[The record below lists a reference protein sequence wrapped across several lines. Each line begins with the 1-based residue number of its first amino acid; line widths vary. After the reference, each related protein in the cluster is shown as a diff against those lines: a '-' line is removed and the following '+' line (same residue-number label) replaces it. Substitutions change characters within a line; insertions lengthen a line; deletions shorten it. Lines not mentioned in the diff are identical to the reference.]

1 MILIVLFIVTEKIR
15 TFCNER
21 GMRMRRGIISAIA
34 FIILLFFSFSAHAFD
49 DRIVAVVNH
58 EAITLSELDE
68 AVENFL
74 GVVARSQP
82 SVKREDIIEEA
93 RKASLNKLIDGVLLK
108 QEASRLKI
116 VISDQEINRT
126 MNDMLARKNISFEE
140 FRESLKNEG
149 MTVDDYKKEIR
160 QYLLTRKIVEKTI
173 RYKIAVSDEEIG
185 DYYGKHRD
193 RYEGKEANRVQQILI
208 IKPKD
213 ADEEAVAVLREKA
226 EAIRARLVEGES
238 FETLAVEYSQGPAAK
253 AGGDLGFLEKGM
265 MYPAVDEEAFRL
277 KKGELGGVV
286 ESPIGFH
293 IIKVLDK
300 RGAGV
305 KPIGEVREEIIGRIS
320 EEKIEEKFQEWFRK
334 LRERSHIDI
343 RL

>member
-1 MILIVLFIVTEKIR
+1 MKHVT
-15 TFCNER
+15 
-21 GMRMRRGIISAIA
+21 ISIIA
-34 FIILLFFSFSAHAFD
+34 FIVLLFFVISTHAFE
-49 DRIVAVVNH
+49 DRIVAVVNN

-68 AVENFL
+68 AVEAFL
-74 GVVARSQP
+74 NVVTRSQP

-116 VISDQEINRT
+116 VISDQEISRT
-126 MNDMLARKNISFEE
+126 MNDMLVRRNISFDE
-140 FRESLKNEG
+140 FSESLEKEG
-149 MTVDDYKKEIR
+149 MTLDDYKKEIS

-173 RYKIAVSDEEIG
+173 RYKIAVSAEEIG
-185 DYYGKHRD
+185 DYYGNHRNQ
-193 RYEGKEANRVQQILI
+193 YEGKEANRVQQILI
-208 IKPKD
+208 VKPKG
-213 ADEEAVAVLREKA
+213 ADQETVSALREKA
-226 EAIRARLVEGES
+226 ETILKRLIEGEP
-238 FETLAVEYSQGPAAK
+238 FEALAVQYSQGPAAK

-265 MYPAVDEEAFRL
+265 MYPEVDEEVFRL
-277 KKGELGGVV
+277 QKGEMGGVV

-305 KPIGEVREEIIGRIS
+305 KPIEEVREEIIGRIS
-320 EEKIEEKFQEWFRK
+320 EEKIEEKFQEWFKK
-334 LRERSHIDI
+334 LREKSHIDI

>member
-1 MILIVLFIVTEKIR
+1 MKHVT
-15 TFCNER
+15 
-21 GMRMRRGIISAIA
+21 ISVIA
-34 FIILLFFSFSAHAFD
+34 FIVLLFFAISTHAFE
-49 DRIVAVVNH
+49 DRIVAVVNN

-68 AVENFL
+68 AVEAFL
-74 GVVARSQP
+74 NVVTRSQP

-116 VISDQEINRT
+116 VISDQEISRT
-126 MNDMLARKNISFEE
+126 MNDMLVRRNISFDE
-140 FRESLKNEG
+140 FSESLEKEG
-149 MTVDDYKKEIR
+149 MTLDDYKKEIS

-185 DYYGKHRD
+185 NYYGNHRNQ
-193 RYEGKEANRVQQILI
+193 YEGKEANRVQQILI
-208 IKPKD
+208 VKPKG
-213 ADEEAVAVLREKA
+213 ADQETVSALREKA
-226 EAIRARLVEGES
+226 ETILKRLIEGEP
-238 FETLAVEYSQGPAAK
+238 FEALAVQYSQGPAAK

-265 MYPAVDEEAFRL
+265 MYPEVDEEVFRL
-277 KKGELGGVV
+277 KKGEMGGVV

-305 KPIGEVREEIIGRIS
+305 KPIEEVREEIIGRIS
-320 EEKIEEKFQEWFRK
+320 EEKIEEKFQEWFKK
-334 LRERSHIDI
+334 LREKSHIDI

>member
-1 MILIVLFIVTEKIR
+1 MKRVT
-15 TFCNER
+15 
-21 GMRMRRGIISAIA
+21 ISVIA
-34 FIILLFFSFSAHAFD
+34 FIVLLFFVISTHAFE
-49 DRIVAVVNH
+49 DRIVAVVNN

-68 AVENFL
+68 AVEAFL
-74 GVVARSQP
+74 NVVTRSQP

-116 VISDQEINRT
+116 VISDQEISRT
-126 MNDMLARKNISFEE
+126 MNDMLVRRNISFDE
-140 FRESLKNEG
+140 FSESLEKEG
-149 MTVDDYKKEIR
+149 MTLDDYKKEIS

-185 DYYGKHRD
+185 DYYGNHRNQ
-193 RYEGKEANRVQQILI
+193 YEGKEANRVQQILI
-208 IKPKD
+208 VKPKG
-213 ADEEAVAVLREKA
+213 ADQETVSALREKA
-226 EAIRARLVEGES
+226 ETILKRLIEGEP
-238 FETLAVEYSQGPAAK
+238 FEALAVQYSQGPAAK

-265 MYPAVDEEAFRL
+265 MYPEVDEEVFRL
-277 KKGELGGVV
+277 QKGEMGGVV

-305 KPIGEVREEIIGRIS
+305 KPIEEVREEIMGRIS
-320 EEKIEEKFQEWFRK
+320 EEKIEEKFQEWFKR
-334 LRERSHIDI
+334 LREKSHIDI

>member
-1 MILIVLFIVTEKIR
+1 MKRVT
-15 TFCNER
+15 
-21 GMRMRRGIISAIA
+21 ISVIA
-34 FIILLFFSFSAHAFD
+34 FILLLFFALPAHAFE
-49 DRIVAVVNH
+49 DRIVAVVNN

-68 AVENFL
+68 AVEAFL
-74 GVVARSQP
+74 NVVARSQP

-116 VISDQEINRT
+116 VISDQEISRT
-126 MNDMLARKNISFEE
+126 MNDMLVRRNISFDE
-140 FRESLKNEG
+140 FRESLKKEG
-149 MTVDDYKKEIR
+149 MTIDDYKREINH
-160 QYLLTRKIVEKTI
+160 YLLTRKIVEKTI

-185 DYYGKHRD
+185 DYYGKYRD
-193 RYEGKEANRVQQILI
+193 QYEGKEANRVQQILI
-208 IKPKD
+208 VKPKG
-213 ADEEAVAVLREKA
+213 ADQETVSALREKA
-226 EAIRARLVEGES
+226 ETILKRLVEGEP
-238 FETLAVEYSQGPAAK
+238 FEALAVEYSQGPAAK

-265 MYPAVDEEAFRL
+265 MYPEVDEEAFRL

-305 KPIGEVREEIIGRIS
+305 KPIEEVREEIIGRIS

-334 LRERSHIDI
+334 LREKSHSDI

>member
-1 MILIVLFIVTEKIR
+1 MKRVTISVITFIL
-15 TFCNER
+15 
-21 GMRMRRGIISAIA
+21 
-34 FIILLFFSFSAHAFD
+34 LLFFAFPAHAYE
-49 DRIVAVVNH
+49 DRIVAVVNN

-68 AVENFL
+68 AVEAFL
-74 GVVARSQP
+74 NALSRSQP

-93 RKASLNKLIDGVLLK
+93 RKGSLNKLIDGVLLE

-116 VISDQEINRT
+116 VISEQEVAGT
-126 MNDMLARKNISFEE
+126 MNDMLMRRNISYDE

-149 MTVDDYKKEIR
+149 ITLGDYKKEIS
-160 QYLLTRKIVEKTI
+160 QYLITRKIVEKTI
-173 RYKIAVSDEEIG
+173 RYKISVSDAEVG

-193 RYEGKEANRVQQILI
+193 KYEGKEANRVQQILI
-208 IKPKD
+208 VKPKG
-213 ADEEAVAVLREKA
+213 ADQKIVSVLREKA
-226 EAIRARLVEGES
+226 EAIRKGLLEGAP
-238 FETLAVEYSQGPAAK
+238 FEALAVQYSQGPAAK

-265 MYPAVDEEAFRL
+265 MYPEVDEEAFRL
-277 KKGELGGVV
+277 KKGELGSVV

-305 KPIGEVREEIIGRIS
+305 KPIVEVREEIIAMIS
-320 EEKIEEKFQEWFRK
+320 EEKTEEKFQEWFKK
-334 LRERSHIDI
+334 LREKSHIDI

>member
-1 MILIVLFIVTEKIR
+1 MKHVT
-15 TFCNER
+15 
-21 GMRMRRGIISAIA
+21 ISIIA
-34 FIILLFFSFSAHAFD
+34 FIVLLFFVISTHAFE
-49 DRIVAVVNH
+49 DRIVAVVNN

-68 AVENFL
+68 AVEAFL
-74 GVVARSQP
+74 NVVTRSQP

-116 VISDQEINRT
+116 VISDQEISRT
-126 MNDMLARKNISFEE
+126 MNDMLVRRNISFDE
-140 FRESLKNEG
+140 FSESLKKEG
-149 MTVDDYKKEIR
+149 MTLDDYKKEIS

-185 DYYGKHRD
+185 DYYGNHRNQ
-193 RYEGKEANRVQQILI
+193 YEGKEANRVQQILI
-208 IKPKD
+208 VKPKG
-213 ADEEAVAVLREKA
+213 ADQETVSALREKA
-226 EAIRARLVEGES
+226 ETILKRLIEGEP
-238 FETLAVEYSQGPAAK
+238 FEALAVQYSQGPAAQ

-265 MYPAVDEEAFRL
+265 MYPEVDEEVFRL
-277 KKGELGGVV
+277 KKGEMGGVV

-305 KPIGEVREEIIGRIS
+305 KPIEEVREEIIGRIS
-320 EEKIEEKFQEWFRK
+320 EEKIEEKFQEWFKK
-334 LRERSHIDI
+334 LREKSHIDI

>member
-1 MILIVLFIVTEKIR
+1 MKHVT
-15 TFCNER
+15 
-21 GMRMRRGIISAIA
+21 ISVIA
-34 FIILLFFSFSAHAFD
+34 FIVLLFFAISTHAFE
-49 DRIVAVVNH
+49 DRIVAVVNN

-68 AVENFL
+68 AVEAFL
-74 GVVARSQP
+74 NVVTRSQP

-116 VISDQEINRT
+116 VISDQEISRT
-126 MNDMLARKNISFEE
+126 MNDMLVRRNISFDE
-140 FRESLKNEG
+140 FSESLEKEG
-149 MTVDDYKKEIR
+149 MTLDDYKKEIS

-185 DYYGKHRD
+185 DYYGNHRNQ
-193 RYEGKEANRVQQILI
+193 YEGKEANRVQQILI
-208 IKPKD
+208 VKPKG
-213 ADEEAVAVLREKA
+213 ADQETVSALREKA
-226 EAIRARLVEGES
+226 ETILKRLIEGEP
-238 FETLAVEYSQGPAAK
+238 FEALAVQYSQGPAAK

-265 MYPAVDEEAFRL
+265 MYPEVDEEVFRL
-277 KKGELGGVV
+277 KKGEMGGVV

-305 KPIGEVREEIIGRIS
+305 KPIEEVREEIIGRIS
-320 EEKIEEKFQEWFRK
+320 EEKIEEKFQEWFKR
-334 LRERSHIDI
+334 LREKSHIDI

>member
-1 MILIVLFIVTEKIR
+1 MKSVKI
-15 TFCNER
+15 
-21 GMRMRRGIISAIA
+21 SLIA
-34 FIILLFFSFSAHAFD
+34 FILLIFLAFPAHAFE
-49 DRIVAVVNH
+49 DRIVAVVNN

-68 AVENFL
+68 AVDAFL
-74 GVVARSQP
+74 KVIEKSQP

-93 RKASLNKLIDGVLLK
+93 RKASLNKLIDAVLIK

-116 VISDQEINRT
+116 VISDEEINRA
-126 MNDMLARKNISFEE
+126 MNDMLMRRNISLDE
-140 FRESLKNEG
+140 FRESLKKEG
-149 MTVDDYKKEIR
+149 MTLGDYKKEIS
-160 QYLLTRKIVEKTI
+160 QYLITRKIVEKTI
-173 RYKIAVSDEEIG
+173 RYRIAVSDEEIG

-193 RYEGKEANRVQQILI
+193 KYEGKESNRVQQILI
-208 IKPKD
+208 LKPKD
-213 ADEEAVAVLREKA
+213 ADAKTISALRDKA
-226 EAIRARLVEGES
+226 EAILKRLVGGEP
-238 FETLAVEYSQGPAAK
+238 FESLAVEYSQGPAAK

-265 MYPAVDEEAFRL
+265 MYPEVDGEAFRL

-305 KPIGEVREEIIGRIS
+305 KPIEEVREEIIGRIS
-320 EEKIEEKFQEWFRK
+320 EDKTEEKFQEWFGK
-334 LRERSHIDI
+334 LREKSLIDI